1 MFFSMVNSLIVFRVG
16 SKRQKPS
23 RLPLLAPIG
32 VGSEGKR
39 LSKGVYSMRI
49 RNIFC
54 AGFGVGEK
62 WWAASGLCVFSG
74 VGWALIFCSA

>member
-1 MFFSMVNSLIVFRVG
+1 MVNSLIVFRVG

-49 RNIFC
+49 EIFFVQGLGLARSGGLRLDC
-54 AGFGVGEK
+54 AYFLVLGGR
-62 WWAASGLCVFSG
+62 
-74 VGWALIFCSA
+74 